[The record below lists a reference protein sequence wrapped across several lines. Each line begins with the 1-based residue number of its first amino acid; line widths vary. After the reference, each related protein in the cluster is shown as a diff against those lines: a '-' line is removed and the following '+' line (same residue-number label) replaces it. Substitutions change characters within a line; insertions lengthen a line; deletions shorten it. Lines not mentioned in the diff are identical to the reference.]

1 MGALSELAATSYI
14 SPSNMA
20 LFNPTDKRTVHFMG
34 IGGAGMSAL
43 ALIARRRGVAVSGCD
58 VDPSGA
64 ADLSALGVVVSQG
77 HDEAHLAG
85 ARAVIVTAAI
95 PSGHPELERARDL
108 GLLIVPRKVALAE
121 LIQGAQAV
129 GISGTHGKTTTTV
142 MTTEALTAAG
152 LDPTGIAGGRVSSWG
167 GNARVAGDELFVV
180 EADEFDQA
188 FLTLY
193 PTVAVVN
200 NVEPDHLECYGTMD
214 ALENAF
220 VEFAGRARIAIASAD
235 DPGARKVAERVGKKV
250 LKFGVAA
257 DADIR
262 ISDVVQRADSTE
274 ARIVWRD
281 GRSVGLRLQVPGL
294 HNLRNAVAA
303 LGVVDALGAPLEPAA
318 AALGEFTGVGRR
330 FERLGE
336 FAGVAVVDDYA
347 HHPSEL
353 AATLSAA
360 RQAFPGRR
368 LVAVF
373 QPHLYSRT
381 AAQGQAM
388 GEALAAADLVIVTE
402 IYPAREQPIAG
413 VSGQQVADA
422 AERAGADARFEPT
435 RAEVGRTVYRVLRA
449 GDVVLTLGAGDITR
463 VAPELVRWLS
473 AA

>member
-1 MGALSELAATSYI
+1 MT
-14 SPSNMA
+14 
-20 LFNPTDKRTVHFMG
+20 LFNPADKRTVHFMG

-43 ALIARRRGVAVSGCD
+43 ALIARRRGLSVSGCD
-58 VDPSGA
+58 VDISGA
-64 ADLSALGVVVSQG
+64 ADLKALGVTVVQG
-77 HDEAHLAG
+77 HDGAHLQD
-85 ARAVIVTAAI
+85 ARAVVVTAAI
-95 PSGHPELERARDL
+95 SPSHPELQRAKEL

-121 LIQGAQAV
+121 LIHGAHAV

-152 LDPTGIAGGRVSSWG
+152 LSPTGIAGGRVSSWG
-167 GNARVAGDELFVV
+167 GNALVAGDELFVV

-193 PTVAVVN
+193 PEIAVVN
-200 NVEPDHLECYGTMD
+200 NVEPDHLECYGTME

-220 VEFAGRARIAIASAD
+220 VEFAGRARVAIVSAD
-235 DPGARKVAERVGKKV
+235 DAGAGKVAERVGGSV
-250 LKFGVAA
+250 RTFGLAEE
-257 DADIR
+257 ADIR
-262 ISDVVQRADSTE
+262 ITNVVQRAERTQAE
-274 ARIVWRD
+274 IVWRD
-281 GRSVGLRLQVPGL
+281 GRLVPLQLQVPGL

-303 LGVVDALGAPLEPAA
+303 LGVVEALGAPLDVAA
-318 AALGEFTGVGRR
+318 EALSRFTGVGRR

-336 FAGVAVVDDYA
+336 FRGVAVVDDYA

-353 AATLSAA
+353 SATLSAA

-381 AAQGQAM
+381 AVHAQAM

-413 VSGQQVADA
+413 VSGRQVADA
-422 AERAGADARFEPT
+422 ARDAGANVRFEPT
-435 RAEVGRTVYRVLRA
+435 RAEVGNTVFRALEA

>member
-1 MGALSELAATSYI
+1 
-14 SPSNMA
+14 MA
-20 LFNPTDKRTVHFMG
+20 LFNPTDTRTVHFMG

-43 ALIARRRGVAVSGCD
+43 ALIACRRGVAVSGCD
-58 VDPSGA
+58 LDVTGA
-64 ADLSALGVVVSQG
+64 SDLQVLGVPVRQG
-77 HDEAHLAG
+77 HDPAHLDG
-85 ARAVIVTAAI
+85 ARAVVVTAAVAG
-95 PSGHPELERARDL
+95 SHPELQRARDL
-108 GLLIVPRKVALAE
+108 GLPIVPRKLALAQ
-121 LIQGAQAV
+121 LIEGASTV

-152 LDPTGIAGGRVSSWG
+152 LNPTGIAGGRVSGWG
-167 GNARVAGDELFVV
+167 GNAKIAGEQLFVV

-188 FLTLY
+188 FLTLT

-200 NVEPDHLECYGTMD
+200 NVEPDHLECYGSME
-214 ALENAF
+214 ALEDAF
-220 VEFAGRARIAIASAD
+220 VEFAGRARVAVVSAD
-235 DPGARKVAERVGKKV
+235 DPGAGRIAARLSNQVVTFGLAVG
-250 LKFGVAA
+250 A
-257 DADIR
+257 DLRIGDIMQQADR
-262 ISDVVQRADSTE
+262 TE
-274 ARIVWRD
+274 ALVCWQN
-281 GRSVGLRLQVPGL
+281 GRSLHVQLKVPGL

-303 LGVVDALGAPLEPAA
+303 LAVVDALGGALQPAA
-318 AALGEFTGVGRR
+318 AALAAFGGVGRR

-336 FAGVAVVDDYA
+336 FGGVAVVDDYA

-353 AATLSAA
+353 SATLSAA

-381 AAQGQAM
+381 AAHGQAM
-388 GEALAAADLVIVTE
+388 GQALAAADLVIVTE

-413 VSGQQVADA
+413 VSGRQVADA

-435 RAEVGRTVYRVLRA
+435 RARVGQTVYEALRS

>member
-1 MGALSELAATSYI
+1 MG
-14 SPSNMA
+14 
-20 LFNPTDKRTVHFMG
+20 LFNPTDQRTVHFMG

-64 ADLSALGVVVSQG
+64 ADLTALDVVVCQG
-77 HDEAHLAG
+77 HDPAHLAG
-85 ARAVIVTAAI
+85 VRAVVVTAAV
-95 PSGHPELERARDL
+95 PPQHPELERAREL
-108 GLLIVPRKVALAE
+108 GLPIVPRKVALAE
-121 LIQGAQAV
+121 LIRGARAV
-129 GISGTHGKTTTTV
+129 CVAGTHGKTTTTV
-142 MTTEALTAAG
+142 MATEALSAAG
-152 LDPTGIAGGRVSSWG
+152 LNPTGIAGGRVSSWG

-180 EADEFDQA
+180 EADEFDKA

-200 NVEPDHLECYGTMD
+200 NVEPDHLECYGSMP
-214 ALENAF
+214 ALEDAF
-220 VEFAGRARIAIASAD
+220 AEFAGRAQIAIVSGD
-235 DPGARKVAERVGKKV
+235 DPGAVKLAQRLDTTVRRFGMAE
-250 LKFGVAA
+250 
-257 DADIR
+257 DADLR
-262 ISDVVQRADSTE
+262 ITGVVQRADRTE
-274 ARIVWRD
+274 ARILWRD
-281 GRSVGLRLQVPGL
+281 GRVVSLRLRVPGL

-303 LGVVDALGAPLEPAA
+303 LGVADALGAPLEAA
-318 AALGEFTGVGRR
+318 ATALGEFQGVGRR

-336 FAGVAVVDDYA
+336 FSGVAVVDDYA

-381 AAQGQAM
+381 AAHGQAM
-388 GEALAAADLVIVTE
+388 GQALAAADLVIVTE

-413 VSGQQVADA
+413 VSGRQVADA
-422 AERAGADARFEPT
+422 AERAGADARFEPI
-435 RAEVGRTVYRVLRA
+435 RAEVGKTVYRALKA

>member
-1 MGALSELAATSYI
+1 
-14 SPSNMA
+14 MA
-20 LFNPTDKRTVHFMG
+20 LFSPTDNRTVHFMG

-43 ALIARRRGVAVSGCD
+43 ALIACRRGVTVSGCD
-58 VDPSGA
+58 VDPTGA
-64 ADLSALGVVVSQG
+64 ADLQALGIRVFSG
-77 HDEAHLAG
+77 HDGSHLSG
-85 ARAVIVTAAI
+85 ARAIVVTAAVP
-95 PSGHPELERARDL
+95 PSHPELQRAREL
-108 GLLIVPRKVALAE
+108 GLPVVPRKVALAE
-121 LIQGAQAV
+121 LIEGAQAV

-142 MTTEALTAAG
+142 MTTEALAAAG
-152 LDPTGIAGGRVSSWG
+152 LNPTGIAGGRVSSWG

-180 EADEFDQA
+180 EADEYDKA
-188 FLTLY
+188 FLTLQ

-200 NVEPDHLECYGTMD
+200 NVEPDHLECYGSMA
-214 ALENAF
+214 ALEDAF
-220 VEFAGRARIAIASAD
+220 VEFAGRGRVALISAD
-235 DPGARKVAERVGKKV
+235 DPGARKIAARLGTKI
-250 LKFGVAA
+250 LRFGLDA
-257 DADIR
+257 DAEIR
-262 ISDVVQRADSTE
+262 ISDIVQNADCTE
-274 ARIVWRD
+274 ARIRWRA
-281 GRSVGLRLQVPGL
+281 GRSLAVRLRVPGL

-303 LGVVDALGAPLEPAA
+303 LGVVEVLGGKLEPAA
-318 AALGEFTGVGRR
+318 AALGDFQGVGRR

-353 AATLSAA
+353 TATLSAA

-381 AAQGQAM
+381 AAHGQAM
-388 GEALAAADLVIVTE
+388 GQALAAADLVIVTE

-413 VSGQQVADA
+413 VSGLQVAEA

-435 RAEVGRTVYRVLRA
+435 RADVGRTVYQALRS